1 MSKEALLV
9 CDSPSPPITRQR
21 EIVPEYE
28 TLTNRI
34 RLNNKK
40 FSVSN

>member
-1 MSKEALLV
+1 MQLPV
-9 CDSPSPPITRQR
+9 PSITRQCG
-21 EIVPEYE
+21 IVSEFE
-28 TLTNRI
+28 TLTSRI

>member
-1 MSKEALLV
+1 MRLPV
-9 CDSPSPPITRQR
+9 PSITRQR
-21 EIVPEYE
+21 EFVSEYE